1 MPIIFGQVGAP
12 SNTSAGDGS
21 NLPVLQGKQGDLG
34 VSEVHGKYY
43 TQNYRSKLFIGS
55 TAAGGVIP
63 PNYSSSAQTFGLW
76 NQGINGQQAVIV
88 SLDMNIVTLG
98 TPAVSG
104 LGMAVLVNAGTG
116 IATGGISAFTS
127 GSPYR
132 GNLSGASG
140 TGGNSVL
147 FTPSSATVPTT
158 SLGVQ
163 WLPFSYLSTTTA
175 TAGSYPMLHYDFD
188 GSLIVPSNTA
198 LFVVANILT
207 GSTWN
212 ITLKWY
218 EAPQ

>member
-1 MPIIFGQVGAP
+1 MPLIFGNVGPP
-12 SNTSAGDGS
+12 SSTSAADGT
-21 NLPVLQGKQGDLG
+21 NLPVLQGKTGE
-34 VSEVHGKYY
+34 VMNANVHGKYY
-43 TQNYRSKLFIGS
+43 TQNYRSKLFVGS

-76 NQGINGQQAVIV
+76 NQGINGLQAVLV
-88 SLDMNIVTLG
+88 SLDMNVATIG

-104 LGMAVLVNAGTG
+104 LGLAVLVNAGTG

-147 FTPSSATVPTT
+147 FTPSAATVPTT
-158 SLGVQ
+158 SLGLH
-163 WLPFSYLSTTTA
+163 WFPWSYLSTTTS
-175 TAGSYPMLHYDFD
+175 TVGGYNLLHYDFD
-188 GSLIVPSNTA
+188 GTIVVPSNTA
-198 LFVVANILT
+198 MWVVANILT

>member
-1 MPIIFGQVGAP
+1 MAILYGTVGAP
-12 SNTSAGDGS
+12 SNTSSADLS
-21 NLPVLQGKQGDLG
+21 NQPVLQGKQNDLM
-34 VSEVHGKYY
+34 VSELHGKYY

-55 TAAGGVIP
+55 TAAGGVVP
-63 PNYSSSAQTFGLW
+63 PNYSSTAQTFGLW
-76 NQGINGQQAVIV
+76 NQGINGQQAVLV
-88 SLDMNIVTLG
+88 SLDMNIVSLG
-98 TPAVSG
+98 TPAISG
-104 LGMAVLVNAGTG
+104 LGLAFLANAGTG
-116 IATGGISAFTS
+116 IATGGISAFTAAV
-127 GSPYR
+127 PFR

-147 FTPSSATVPTT
+147 FTASSATVPAT

-175 TAGSYPMLHYDFD
+175 TAGSYPMPHYDFD
-188 GSLIVPSNTA
+188 GQLILPSNSA

-218 EAPQ
+218 EAPV

>member
-12 SNTSAGDGS
+12 SNTSAADGS
-21 NLPVLQGKQGDLG
+21 NQPILQGKQGDAN
-34 VSEVHGKYY
+34 VSELHGKYY
-43 TQNYRSKLFIGS
+43 TQNYRSKLFVGS

-76 NQGINGQQAVIV
+76 NQGINGQQAVLV
-88 SLDMNIVTLG
+88 SLDMNVLTVG

-104 LGMAVLVNAGTG
+104 LGIAVLVNAGTG

-127 GSPYR
+127 ASPYR

-147 FTPSSATVPTT
+147 FTPSSATVPAT
-158 SLGVQ
+158 SLALQ
-163 WLPFSYLSTTTA
+163 WLPLSYLSTTTS
-175 TAGSYPMLHYDFD
+175 TVGLYPTLHYDFD
-188 GSLIVPSNTA
+188 GSIIVPSNTA
-198 LFVVANILT
+198 IWVVANILT